1 MAENDV
7 SDGSDFDDVYDDDN
21 NIVLDSDGPGETE
34 DPINR
39 VVGRDMPVN
48 AIFDDED
55 LSDFEGFDR
64 KQCQLSPGVRTGV
77 PTDSGLARSSHTR
90 GESYRLL

>member
-34 DPINR
+34 DPIDR
-39 VVGRDMPVN
+39 VVSRDMLVN
-48 AIFDDED
+48 AIFDDEDDD

-64 KQCQLSPGVRTGV
+64 KQCQL
-77 PTDSGLARSSHTR
+77 RSAHTR